1 MLIDAKG
8 LDYAAL
14 NKLIKSSDDDC
25 KIENCLGQR
34 FIADGLAKRNT
45 GQCTRRL
52 PQRCANHRQRQC
64 AGCGRRHNE

>member
-14 NKLIKSSDDDC
+14 NKLIKSSDEDC

-34 FIADGLAKRNT
+34 FIDDGI
-45 GQCTRRL
+45 
-52 PQRCANHRQRQC
+52 
-64 AGCGRRHNE
+64 GRAHV